1 MKTKIN
7 FLLALVTL
15 ATLFIG
21 CDRPVC
27 KNTNPL
33 FDKYSPDSREYK
45 AELGKQLGIVDRSK
59 LTYWFNAYV
68 ESNGQEQVFFN
79 IQGDGLCAVIV
90 LDVEDWGKLEQLRQK
105 KGLGYRG
112 AKFTNL
118 KFDIRQDSVKTV
130 FIYRDFDKLID

>member
-1 MKTKIN
+1 MRTIIN
-7 FLLALVTL
+7 FLLVLVTF

-45 AELGKQLGIVDRSK
+45 AELVKQLGIVDKSK
-59 LTYWFNAYV
+59 LSYWFNEYA
-68 ESNGQEQVFFN
+68 ESNGQEQLFFN

-90 LDVEDWGKLEQLRQK
+90 LNVEEWGKLEELRQK
-105 KGLGYRG
+105 KGMSFRG

-118 KFDIRQDSVKTV
+118 KFDIKQDPAKTE
-130 FIYRDFDKLID
+130 FIYRDFDKIID